1 MARLGLVVLAA
12 LALAG
17 APAHAQETAVPPAEP
32 AKPRVE
38 APELV
43 EFAEAEY
50 PARALEARRE
60 AKVVLNLSLDEQGGV
75 TAAEVV
81 SPAGDGFD
89 EAAIAAAL
97 RFRFRPARRDGA
109 PVAVR
114 ILYSYEFRVPPDPEP
129 EPEPEL
135 GAAPPPVETPPAE
148 APAPAAEEVDITV
161 QGLSDAERLRES
173 AQAVQV
179 IETEQ
184 AKRQSA
190 DLGEVLARSEG
201 IGVRRGGG
209 LGSATRFSL
218 NGLTDDQIRFFLD
231 GVPLELAGY
240 PFGIANVP
248 VNLVE
253 RVEVYRGV
261 VPVRFGAD
269 ALGGAVNLVTDD
281 ELYGTHFAASYQ
293 AGSFDTQ
300 RATASVRTHDPESG
314 FFVRA
319 SAFYDTSANDYPVDV
334 EVPNEQGR
342 PIPARAHRFHDGYR
356 AAGWNVEGGLVDRPW
371 ARRLL
376 ARVFFTDYTKE
387 LQNNVVMTVP
397 YGEVEYGESN
407 VGGSLRYQELVSER
421 VPVDVLAGYSYG
433 ELHFQDTAE
442 CVYDWFG
449 RCVHERLQPGEIE
462 AKARD
467 QLIWDKTGFGRV
479 TVGYLA
485 PQHQTFRLAL
495 TPTYTTRTGD
505 ERRQSDPDARDPL
518 TARRDLFTLV
528 GGLEHEI
535 EAFDDVLANIAFV
548 KTYVQSARSE
558 EPLPGGLFRKRDR
571 DTREYGFGDSLRVR
585 LGENLYAKASYE
597 WALRLPRPDEL
608 FGDGV
613 LVVANLELLPERSHN
628 ANLGFTAEAPNLAVG
643 ALHADLNGFLRDAD
657 HLIVL
662 LGNDRLF
669 TYQNVFSARSL
680 GVEASAGWRSPGE
693 LLSLDGNVTYQDFR
707 NTASSGTFGSF
718 DGDRIPN
725 RPYLFANGSAELE
738 LRGVG
743 APNDELSFFWYTR
756 YVHEFFR
763 GWESVGLRESKQV
776 VDAQLLHS
784 AALVY
789 LVRGA
794 LTTLGFTGEV
804 DNITDEKAYD
814 FFGVQRPGRAF
825 YFKTTLEH

>member
-1 MARLGLVVLAA
+1 MTRLSLAMLA
-12 LALAG
+12 TLALVSG
-17 APAHAQETAVPPAEP
+17 QAHAQEAPAEPPAEAP
-32 AKPRVE
+32 KSRVE
-38 APELV
+38 PPELL

-50 PARALEARRE
+50 PSAALEARRE
-60 AKVVLNLSLDEQGGV
+60 AKVVLKLSLDEQGAV
-75 TAAEVV
+75 TAADVTT
-81 SPAGDGFD
+81 PAGDGFD
-89 EAAIAAAL
+89 EAAVAAAL
-97 RFRFRPARRDGA
+97 RFRFRPARREGV

-114 ILYSYEFRVPPDPEP
+114 ILYSYEFKLPPEP
-129 EPEPEL
+129 EPEPAPEPASPSV
-135 GAAPPPVETPPAE
+135 AAAEAPSHSPPAE
-148 APAPAAEEVDITV
+148 EPVDVTV

-184 AKRQSA
+184 AQQQSA

-209 LGSATRFSL
+209 LGSTTRFSL
-218 NGLTDDQIRFFLD
+218 NGLADDQIRFFLD

-281 ELYGTHFAASYQ
+281 DLYGTHLSASYQ

-314 FFVRA
+314 FFLRA
-319 SAFYDTSANDYPVDV
+319 SAFYDTTENDYPVDV

-342 PIPARAHRFHDGYR
+342 PVPARAYRFHDGYR
-356 AAGWNVEGGLVDRPW
+356 AAGWNVEGGLIDRPW
-371 ARRLL
+371 ASRLL

-397 YGEVEYGESN
+397 YGEVEYGEST
-407 VGGSLRYQELVSER
+407 VGGSLRYQELVFDR
-421 VPVDVLAGYSYG
+421 VPLEVLAGYSFG
-433 ELHFQDTAE
+433 ELYFKDTAE

-467 QLIWDKTGFGRV
+467 QLIWDKTSFGRV

-485 PQHQTFRLAL
+485 PDHQTFRVAL
-495 TPTYTTRTGD
+495 SPTYTSRTGD
-505 ERRQSDPDARDPL
+505 ERRQADPDSRDPL
-518 TARRDLFTLV
+518 TAERDLFTLV

-535 EAFDDVLANIAFV
+535 EAFDDLLANIAFV

-571 DTREYGFGDSLRVR
+571 DTHEYGFGDSLRVR
-585 LGENLYAKASYE
+585 LGEHTYAKASYE
-597 WALRLPRPDEL
+597 WALRLPRPDEV

-628 ANLGFTAEAPNLAVG
+628 ANLGFTAELPGLSVG
-643 ALHADLNGFLRDAD
+643 DLHADVNGFLRDAD
-657 HLIVL
+657 NLIVL

-680 GVEASAGWRSPGE
+680 GVEAAAGWTSPSE
-693 LLSLDGNVTYQDFR
+693 LLALDGNVTYQDFR
-707 NTASSGTFGSF
+707 NTASEGTFASF

-725 RPYLFANGSAELE
+725 RPYLFANGSAQLKFTA
-738 LRGVG
+738 VG
-743 APNDELSFFWYTR
+743 APNDELSLFWYTR
-756 YVHEFFR
+756 YVHDFFR

-776 VDAQLLHS
+776 IEAQLLHS
-784 AALVY
+784 ASLVY
-789 LVRGA
+789 QVRGPLA
-794 LTTLGFTGEV
+794 TLGLTGEI
-804 DNITDEKAYD
+804 DNITNEKAYD

-825 YFKTTLEH
+825 YFKTTIEH